1 MHSPQKQSKQGMR
14 PAGANSEAP
23 EGAREQHLLVEMA
36 LALLLSAINKS
47 TRNKIDARDPDML
60 GMLGG
65 LLPFLIRAMRSRHGT
80 VASTALRVFSV
91 LVPLPLPGKAGRSP
105 FCHHR
110 HLGDRQFS
118 SHLAARAA
126 K

>member
-1 MHSPQKQSKQGMR
+1 M
-14 PAGANSEAP
+14 
-23 EGAREQHLLVEMA
+23 EMA

-91 LVPLPLPGKAGRSP
+91 LVPLPLPGEP
-105 FCHHR
+105 V
-110 HLGDRQFS
+110 
-118 SHLAARAA
+118 ARLSVVTDMREIGNLTHI
-126 K
+126 

>member
-1 MHSPQKQSKQGMR
+1 M
-14 PAGANSEAP
+14 
-23 EGAREQHLLVEMA
+23 EMA

-91 LVPLPLPGKAGRSP
+91 LVPLPLPGKASRPP
-105 FCHHR
+105 FCR
-110 HLGDRQFS
+110 HTHAGDWQFY
-118 SHLAARAA
+118 SHLNTRAM